1 MIQKT
6 QSLRVTQVES
16 GGQTYCLDSSSVVD
30 VVPVSRMQ
38 CCNSTTTAK
47 VGTVAAG
54 QDVHSVYS
62 LEHQLGQLGRGRA
75 TGNEDVIL
83 LKSSLG
89 PLAVLVDQVKP
100 QKDMSVSRAVPVPSV
115 LQAAPHNVCEAVV
128 FLRDFSPS
136 QGPLESELHDSVM
149 VFLLSTDL
157 LHARIEGRLS
167 GTQRTRPSCASSLM
181 RNGHAV
187 VNSNSAIGAQL
198 GKRRA
203 SLVVFSIGAEMQAPS
218 LALSITQVVE
228 ICRLSS
234 CLPIPA
240 APSNVMGLFNW
251 RDQPAVV
258 VDLAT
263 VLGLAKRPAQ
273 SVSRLLVARVTAG
286 KADLVAF
293 PIDTGSKVVP
303 VPAKSRAGHAP
314 AGCRADLLC
323 GSFEV
328 EGQNLLVPDMSR
340 VLADL

>member
-6 QSLRVTQVES
+6 QSLHVMQVES
-16 GGQTYCLDSSSVVD
+16 GGQMYCLDASSVVD

-38 CCNSTTTAK
+38 RCNSMTTAK
-47 VGTVAAG
+47 VGTVAVG

-62 LEHQLGQLGRGRA
+62 LEHQLGQLGRGGA

-83 LKSSLG
+83 LKSTLG
-89 PLAVLVDQVKP
+89 PLAVLVDQVRP
-100 QKDMSVSRAVPVPSV
+100 QKDTSLSRVVPVPPM
-115 LQAAPHNVCEAVV
+115 LQAAPQNVCEAIV
-128 FLRDFSPS
+128 FLQDGSPS
-136 QGPLESELHDSVM
+136 EGPPESQLHASAM
-149 VFLLSTDL
+149 VLLLSTDL
-157 LHARIEGRLS
+157 LHARIEGKLS

-181 RNGHAV
+181 RNGHAA
-187 VNSNSAIGAQL
+187 VNSNSAIGTQL

-203 SLVVFSIGAEMQAPS
+203 SLVVFSIGAQTQTPS
-218 LALSITQVVE
+218 LALSVTQVVE

-240 APSNVMGLFNW
+240 ASSHVMGLFNW

-263 VLGLAKRPAQ
+263 VLGLSNRPAR
-273 SVSRLLVARVTAG
+273 SMSRLLVSRVTSG
-286 KADLVAF
+286 NADLVAF
-293 PIDTGSKVVP
+293 PIETGAKVVP

-314 AGCRADLLC
+314 ADCRSDLLC

-328 EGQNLLVPDMSR
+328 EGQDLLVPDMSR
-340 VLADL
+340 ILADL